1 MPRYT
6 KKIKNRNNKTRKNHF
21 NGRNKVQKKNIND
34 LIIGLIYADWCGHC
48 QALKPRWEEMKNII
62 QVHKGNYRIVEIED
76 SDVDKDNKINQINNN
91 IQDEKLAA
99 NGYPTIFKKQNNKIF
114 YYGGERDPKTMADW
128 FLGNKIMGGY
138 QMKKKNKK

>member
-6 KKIKNRNNKTRKNHF
+6 KKIKNRNNKTRKNHSI
-21 NGRNKVQKKNIND
+21 GPNKVQNKNTNY

-48 QALKPRWEEMKNII
+48 QALKPQWEEMKNVIKG
-62 QVHKGNYRIVEIED
+62 HKGNYRIVEIED
-76 SDVDKDNKINQINNN
+76 SDFDKDNKIIEINKNVL
-91 IQDEKLAA
+91 DEKLAA

-114 YYGGERDPKTMADW
+114 YYGGEREPKTMADW

-138 QMKKKNKK
+138 QMRKKNKK